1 MWKLIVV
8 ADALT
13 VIVCVAVKTCLMSI
27 TVESLPPTA
36 TSVAKSDPPIDIVKV
51 PAAAL
56 EFAITMLVTTVVVDA
71 GVVYTVVADP
81 PTKTDPRN
89 KVFDTVAINYYLQIK
104 L

>member
-1 MWKLIVV
+1 
-8 ADALT
+8 
-13 VIVCVAVKTCLMSI
+13 MSI

-36 TSVAKSDPPIDIVKV
+36 TNVARATPPRDTVKV

-56 EFAITMLVTTVVVDA
+56 EFATTMLVTTVVVAD
-71 GVVYTVVADP
+71 GVVYAVIADP
-81 PTKTDPRN
+81 PVNTDPRN

>member
-1 MWKLIVV
+1 MVV
-8 ADALT
+8 ADAFT
-13 VIVCVAVKTCLMSI
+13 CIVCVAERTCLISI
-27 TVESLPPTA
+27 TVESNAPTV
-36 TSVAKSDPPIDIVKV
+36 TVVAMLVPAKEMLKV
-51 PAAAL
+51 PDAL
-56 EFAITMLVTTVVVDA
+56 AVFATTMLVTTVVVAA